1 MGAEGLKKASQDAVL
16 NANYLKKMLKD
27 TLPPVFSKTCMHEV
41 LLDGSLLPIKILDLA
56 KRMIDFNVH
65 PSKTEVKFDDE
76 NIIYAIILSTIKHS
90 LGKYNVVPNIDF
102 SNNINMSIPSETKV
116 SAPTIEVDY
125 GFTPFKVSD
134 KNSNSNINEFF
145 VENKRE
151 SIFSEN
157 DVELISE
164 YPVFDFS
171 NKFLITKSKT
181 DLLII
186 NIKRAF

>member
-1 MGAEGLKKASQDAVL
+1 M
-16 NANYLKKMLKD
+16 
-27 TLPPVFSKTCMHEV
+27 
-41 LLDGSLLPIKILDLA
+41 
-56 KRMIDFNVH
+56 
-65 PSKTEVKFDDE
+65 
-76 NIIYAIILSTIKHS
+76 STIKHS

-125 GFTPFKVSD
+125 GFTPFKASD

-157 DVELISE
+157 DIELISE

-186 NIKRAF
+186 NIKRAFYRIYYEQLLNEIDNKKNLSQKLLYPIEIGFSSSDIITIKSVKNILNEEI